1 MGDPK
6 FPRRKYDSPSH
17 PWQGER
23 MKFEREL
30 VKKYGL
36 KNKKELWRAQSLIR
50 RFRQRSRV
58 LQAQSRYGDEQAE
71 KETEEL
77 LAKLGRQGLLPQEGA
92 TLDDVLALDLE
103 AILSRRLQTMA
114 YVKGLGH
121 TPNHARQLIVHGH
134 VAVDGRKVT
143 IPGYTVTRIEEGK
156 IRYHEFSPL
165 VHDMHPA
172 RPDVDM
178 EAPAEPEDKPKET
191 TKEAPAVAKEPKKE
205 PEQAEKPEKKEEA
218 KKEPKKEPEQ
228 AEEPEKKEEA
238 KKEEPEKVKG
248 PEKEEPEKQ
257 EAKEEPEKGKGATKE
272 KEE

>member
-23 MKFEREL
+23 IKSEREL

-36 KNKKELWRAQSLIR
+36 KNKRELWRAQSLIR

-134 VAVDGRKVT
+134 IAIGGRKVT
-143 IPGYTVTRIEEGK
+143 IPGYTVKRIEEGK

-178 EAPAEPEDKPKET
+178 EAPAEPEDKPKEA

-205 PEQAEKPEKKEEA
+205 PEQAEKPEKKEA
-218 KKEPKKEPEQ
+218 
-228 AEEPEKKEEA
+228 A
-238 KKEEPEKVKG
+238 KKEEPKKERAKVKG

>member
-23 MKFEREL
+23 IKFEREL

-36 KNKKELWRAQSLIR
+36 KNKKELWRAQTLIR

-114 YVKGLGH
+114 YVKGLGYSPH
-121 TPNHARQLIVHGH
+121 HARQLIVHGH
-134 VAVDGRKVT
+134 IAVDGRKVT
-143 IPGYTVTRIEEGK
+143 IPGYTVKRIEEGK
-156 IRYHEFSPL
+156 ISYHEFSPL
-165 VHDMHPA
+165 AHDMHPA

-178 EAPAEPEDKPKET
+178 EVPAEPEDKPGEKAE
-191 TKEAPAVAKEPKKE
+191 KAPAAVKEPAKEK
-205 PEQAEKPEKKEEA
+205 AA
-218 KKEPKKEPEQ
+218 
-228 AEEPEKKEEA
+228 
-238 KKEEPEKVKG
+238 KEEPKEEPKEAKG
-248 PEKEEPEKQ
+248 PKKEEPEKQ
-257 EAKEEPEKGKGATKE
+257 EAKEGPKEAEGATKE

>member
-36 KNKKELWRAQSLIR
+36 KNKKELWRAQTLLR

-77 LAKLGRQGLLPQEGA
+77 LAKLGRQGMLPQEGA

-134 VAVDGRKVT
+134 IAVG
-143 IPGYTVTRIEEGK
+143 
-156 IRYHEFSPL
+156 
-165 VHDMHPA
+165 
-172 RPDVDM
+172 
-178 EAPAEPEDKPKET
+178 
-191 TKEAPAVAKEPKKE
+191 
-205 PEQAEKPEKKEEA
+205 
-218 KKEPKKEPEQ
+218 
-228 AEEPEKKEEA
+228 
-238 KKEEPEKVKG
+238 
-248 PEKEEPEKQ
+248 
-257 EAKEEPEKGKGATKE
+257 
-272 KEE
+272 